1 MHKNEEF
8 LNGKLQILCSDIH
21 IRITYFILLFFLYA
35 LWNHE
40 RARGLLMFSRGIGW
54 DQWQNKSRSSLF
66 ILALSVPCEK
76 VRDSWIAEASRAF
89 IIAVKVSERKASQ
102 RQREVYFTFKS
113 LLILQIF
120 KWFYILAIVIV
131 TIMTNKIIKKHCRKF
146 HGS

>member
-8 LNGKLQILCSDIH
+8 HNGKLHILCSDIH

-40 RARGLLMFSRGIGW
+40 KARGFLMFSRGIAW

-66 ILALSVPCEK
+66 ILALSVPCGK
-76 VRDSWIAEASRAF
+76 VRDSRIVEASRAF
-89 IIAVKVSERKASQ
+89 IIVVKVSERKASQ